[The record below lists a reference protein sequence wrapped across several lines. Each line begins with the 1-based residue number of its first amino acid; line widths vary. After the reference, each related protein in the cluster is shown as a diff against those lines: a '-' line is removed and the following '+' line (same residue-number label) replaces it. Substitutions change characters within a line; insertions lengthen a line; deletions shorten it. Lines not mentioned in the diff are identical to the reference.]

1 MKYMESKTLR
11 IIMVIILVMFAFALT
26 GGSHSIQAKSNGYS
40 VHVPADV
47 EWVST
52 GIYIDASSGPMELS
66 ISTKGGV
73 LTGPVNI
80 YGGRPM
86 GPEGSV
92 WLCYD
97 QPENGF
103 YCAMDGQP
111 WGRLIG
117 RIGPFGEPFDIGD
130 ANSIT
135 IGTSGF
141 LYLTINDF
149 LGTYYDNKGEFT
161 VLINR

>member
-1 MKYMESKTLR
+1 MKHMEGKALWITAIVILL
-11 IIMVIILVMFAFALT
+11 MVALILT
-26 GGSHSIQAKSNGYS
+26 SGSHSVQARSKGYS
-40 VHVPADV
+40 VQVPADV

-52 GIYIDASSGPMELS
+52 GIYIDASSGPVLLS

-92 WLCYD
+92 WFCYD
-97 QPENGF
+97 QPGNDF
-103 YCAMDGQP
+103 YCALDGQP

-117 RIGPFGEPFDIGD
+117 RIGPFGEPFDIGNV
-130 ANSIT
+130 NSIT
-135 IGTSGF
+135 INTSGF